1 MSYQTPSS
9 GYPQPPQAQIV
20 LNQPGGTGSTNRLFA
35 TNHNSGLNQQDAFNL
50 VDPNS
55 GRSYAIM
62 NGGDDEDS
70 GDFMRIDT
78 FDPVNS
84 GMGNGMDQ

>member
-1 MSYQTPSS
+1 
-9 GYPQPPQAQIV
+9 
-20 LNQPGGTGSTNRLFA
+20 
-35 TNHNSGLNQQDAFNL
+35 LNQQDAFNL
-50 VDPNS
+50 VDENS

-84 GMGNGMDQ
+84 GMGNGMGQ